1 MERAT
6 ARRLFRSRRGGSRC
20 SIKAAADCYRR
31 ATSGRLQR
39 WRGQPEENVCADPAQ
54 RDRMCGDDRCLRLL
68 AETEQL
74 HVERIF
80 VRDQVRRV
88 HSRSHGEPNF
98 PDPSGSG
105 ALDFK
110 LGHINPSLVPN
121 KTAQAACQRVLPIG
135 SSRGA
140 QHPSKQAMGQAVKVS
155 DCMRQHGVT
164 GFPDPTTRMPRHPA
178 AYSSIENNGG
188 VVLAIPGTIN
198 TRSSAFKKATA
209 ACRLS

>member
-1 MERAT
+1 MLILLSAIACAVT
-6 ARRLFRSRRGGSRC
+6 IAACGSSRKPSNSTSSGYSSG
-20 SIKAAADCYRR
+20 IKY
-31 ATSGRLQR
+31 
-39 WRGQPEENVCADPAQ
+39 
-54 RDRMCGDDRCLRLL
+54 
-68 AETEQL
+68 AECM
-74 HVERIF
+74 
-80 VRDQVRRV
+80 
-88 HSRSHGEPNF
+88 RSHGEPNF

-110 LGHINPSLVPN
+110 LGHINPFSRAY